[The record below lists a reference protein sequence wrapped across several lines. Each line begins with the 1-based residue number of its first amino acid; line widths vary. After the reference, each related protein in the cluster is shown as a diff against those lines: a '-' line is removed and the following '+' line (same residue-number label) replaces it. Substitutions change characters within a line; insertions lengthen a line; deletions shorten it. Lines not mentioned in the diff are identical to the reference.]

1 MSTNEPAYYSY
12 MYGAEFELVHSI
24 FPGKHEHDA
33 PCGVCYTSTKSIKL
47 MILLEPAVFYKI

>member
-24 FPGKHEHDA
+24 FPGKHDHNV

-47 MILLEPAVFYKI
+47 MIPARTSCPL